1 MRAQRTG
8 EGAGIQ
14 RSYVRMVFAPEF
26 ALFAEAV
33 AGERHLLS
41 LNRQEGPFVALP
53 WRATLPGD
61 NDDGR

>member
-1 MRAQRTG
+1 
-8 EGAGIQ
+8 
-14 RSYVRMVFAPEF
+14 MVFAPEF

-41 LNRQEGPFVALP
+41 LNRQEGRFVALP